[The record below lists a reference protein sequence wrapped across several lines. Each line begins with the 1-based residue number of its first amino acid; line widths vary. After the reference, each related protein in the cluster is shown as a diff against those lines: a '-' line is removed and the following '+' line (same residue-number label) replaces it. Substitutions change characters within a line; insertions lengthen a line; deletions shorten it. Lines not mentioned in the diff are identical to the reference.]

1 MKVVIDGNIGS
12 GKTTQLNLFQDKG
25 FRVHREPIDDW
36 PLEVFYSNPERWQL
50 MFQLRVIQTLP
61 EIKFNTDKR
70 FHFFERSKFSAL
82 HVFWQYALDCQLVS
96 YWEDIVLRDVYD
108 KVKCEPDLYI
118 YIRRSPIECFR
129 SIQRRNQA
137 GDSKVELKYIERLS
151 TLYEKMIHKIPCP
164 VHIIEADGR
173 DPDEVHREIIKVL
186 QSKANELHSFDP

>member
-12 GKTTQLNLFQDKG
+12 GKTTQLNLFHTKG
-25 FRVHREPIDDW
+25 FLVHREPIDDW

-50 MFQLRVIQTLP
+50 MFQLREIQTLP
-61 EIKFNTDKR
+61 EITFGQEKR
-70 FHFFERSKFSAL
+70 IVFFERSKFSAL

-96 YWEDIVLRDVYD
+96 YWEDVVLRDVY
-108 KVKCEPDLYI
+108 KNVTCEPNLYI

-137 GDSKVELKYIERLS
+137 GDSKVTLEYIERLS
-151 TLYEKMIHKIPCP
+151 TLYEKMIHKLPCP
-164 VHIIEADGR
+164 VYVVEADGR

-186 QSKANELHSFDP
+186 QSKADELYGVDA